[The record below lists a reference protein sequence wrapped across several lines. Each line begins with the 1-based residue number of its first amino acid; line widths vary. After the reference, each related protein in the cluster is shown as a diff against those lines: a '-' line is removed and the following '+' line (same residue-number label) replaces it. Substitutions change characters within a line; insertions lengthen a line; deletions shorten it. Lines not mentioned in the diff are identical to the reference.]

1 MNFKSIKK
9 FLKKNYKKIIIIC
22 LIILLFSNKMYENFS
37 TTDALNAVAST
48 EKKVND
54 IFYSIDKD
62 WARSKKGLYSTYE
75 VRGKTVRSMEDVI
88 SKRNI
93 TATGNVNAKKDVN
106 ADGNVKGK
114 KLCIG
119 GTCINE
125 DILKKLNKKPHEL
138 QLPNQKGCWLYSYTS
153 CKEKRG
159 RGNEAYGQWFYD
171 GNGNDRNSESKCKKR
186 MAEYKKN
193 FCKGATMYHKYNK
206 KNSLY

>member
-1 MNFKSIKK
+1 MNFKNIKK

-114 KLCIG
+114 NLCIG
-119 GTCINE
+119 KTCLNE
-125 DILKKLNKKPHEL
+125 DHLKMITDGFKLKITDNGSSSTKGKNQYIHNHGGTRLGPHSRYPTKL
-138 QLPNQKGCWLYSYTS
+138 K
-153 CKEKRG
+153 
-159 RGNEAYGQWFYD
+159 
-171 GNGNDRNSESKCKKR
+171 
-186 MAEYKKN
+186 MYK
-193 FCKGATMYHKYNK
+193 Y
-206 KNSLY
+206 